1 MKNIESDVLKGYR
14 FFGGAISVYSVSC
27 MSNVIF
33 SPSLLNWSSLILTV
47 AHIYIYIQY
56 IKIPLYIHMYSIY
69 IFLGG
74 GMHTLPVTVAN
85 EGV

>member
-33 SPSLLNWSSLILTV
+33 NPSLLNWSSLILTV
-47 AHIYIYIQY
+47 AHICYTYTVYVIICYVSYVYILNLLKYMLC
-56 IKIPLYIHMYSIY
+56 KLCKLCIH
-69 IFLGG
+69 
-74 GMHTLPVTVAN
+74 T
-85 EGV
+85 